1 MAIHAVVTGMSDRSE
16 EVTESRETPSTDE
29 LLEETDRLL
38 SGGLDSSEA
47 GSGTEPSAGETAET
61 PPAEESDSWW
71 RSSSEPSS
79 GTGQSSSESASS
91 RLSISRYFAPKAFLA
106 LLGAIGVGL
115 LAGDFLLPFGGRPVG
130 MFAVAFLVGL
140 LTSRRR
146 YLETAIAGVS
156 VGAVTAFLANPI
168 LSVAGSGTTVI
179 AIGVAAGLAASV
191 GGYYFGRDLRDGLSK
206 EI

>member
-1 MAIHAVVTGMSDRSE
+1 MSDRSE
-16 EVTESRETPSTDE
+16 EVTESRETRSTEE

-38 SGGLDSSEA
+38 SGDPDQTDPGTD
-47 GSGTEPSAGETAET
+47 TEPSAAEASPT
-61 PPAEESDSWW
+61 EESDSWW
-71 RSSSEPSS
+71 RRSSSEPSS
-79 GTGQSSSESASS
+79 EASSTDSTSS
-91 RLSISRYFAPKAFLA
+91 RLSVSRYFSPKAFLA
-106 LLGAIGVGL
+106 LVGAIGAGL

-146 YLETAIAGVS
+146 YLENAIAGVS

-179 AIGVAAGLAASV
+179 AIGVAAGLVASV
-191 GGYYFGRDLRDGLSK
+191 GGYYFGRDLRDGLSR

>member
-1 MAIHAVVTGMSDRSE
+1 MSDRSE
-16 EVTESRETPSTDE
+16 EVTESRETRSTEE

-38 SGGLDSSEA
+38 SGDLDQTDP
-47 GSGTEPSAGETAET
+47 GTDTEPSAAEAS
-61 PPAEESDSWW
+61 PAEESDSWW
-71 RSSSEPSS
+71 QRSSSDPSS
-79 GTGQSSSESASS
+79 EASSADSTSS
-91 RLSISRYFAPKAFLA
+91 RLSVSRYFSPKAFLA
-106 LLGAIGVGL
+106 LVGAVGAGL

-179 AIGVAAGLAASV
+179 AIGVAAGLVASV
-191 GGYYFGRDLRDGLSK
+191 GGYYFGRDLKDGLSR
-206 EI
+206 EVD